1 MNGLSSFR
9 NSAKTAVVAISLM
22 LILVVLLA
30 AYLKAKRETRLHPH
44 NQGIRLRLSSG
55 HERT

>member
-9 NSAKTAVVAISLM
+9 NSAKTAVVAIC
-22 LILVVLLA
+22 LILVLVVFLA
-30 AYLKAKRETRLHPH
+30 GYLKAKGETRLHPS

-55 HERT
+55 HQWT